1 MYRPNTLMRAAVVA
15 AAGSLVL
22 AGCGGSDGDSGN
34 SGTKKSSGVQLYFV
48 DGNTADYSG
57 DFDKGTLNGVRAT
70 FPGAE
75 LGDEF
80 KQRLLKTNPKLKD
93 FTYGPES
100 YDATVV
106 VALAA
111 IAAKNDSGKAIG
123 EKMAEV
129 TDGRREVHHV
139 QGLRCRAQGRQGH
152 RLRRCLRPD
161 RPELD
166 GFPVGSDDRHL
177 PVRRRQQLHQP
188 GLRHGQDP
196 RRLLGQGQPEGQR
209 QRRQG

>member
-34 SGTKKSSGVQLYFV
+34 SSKKSSGVQLYFV

-75 LGDEF
+75 LGDDF

-111 IAAKNDSGKAIG
+111 TAAKNDDGKAIG
-123 EKMAEV
+123 QKMGEV
-129 TDGRREVHHV
+129 TTGGEKCTTYKDCAAALKAGKDIDYDGVS
-139 QGLRCRAQGRQGH
+139 G
-152 RLRRCLRPD
+152 
-161 RPELD
+161 
-166 GFPVGSDDRHL
+166 PVDLNDTGSPSKATIGIFKYNADNTYKNTEY
-177 PVRRRQQLHQP
+177 VT
-188 GLRHGQDP
+188 GVV
-196 RRLLGQGQPEGQR
+196 E
-209 QRRQG
+209 

>member
-75 LGDEF
+75 LGDQF

-111 IAAKNDSGKAIG
+111 ISAKNDSG
-123 EKMAEV
+123 
-129 TDGRREVHHV
+129 
-139 QGLRCRAQGRQGH
+139 
-152 RLRRCLRPD
+152 
-161 RPELD
+161 
-166 GFPVGSDDRHL
+166 
-177 PVRRRQQLHQP
+177 
-188 GLRHGQDP
+188 
-196 RRLLGQGQPEGQR
+196 
-209 QRRQG
+209 